1 MLRHRH
7 LTPARARRLRT
18 LLSVLI
24 LLVTVVGAVLVG
36 QLVYRISPHS
46 YAATSSMLV
55 SSQPDVIAA
64 IIAGGARNLAGA
76 AASTDALVSTPT
88 RGGLGSLWAILTSRE
103 MLLRI
108 ARKHNLTEELR
119 LDESDAVEALGDMT
133 TFTQITDVGVSVTVT
148 CQGSQWAAR
157 TSLAASPLTL
167 ERARTLCA
175 ELPNSYLTELE
186 SYITETNM
194 RQARQ
199 MREFLETS
207 KQETEDQLQG
217 IERDLQVLQSSH
229 TFLDPQNK
237 AAQLLERL
245 KTVEPRYAEA
255 GARADEVAE
264 MLQTARGQI
273 DELAVMRIAQE
284 VMARNPVIATLEE
297 RLAELQV
304 ELSAEQAKGKTEQH
318 REIVQ
323 LSTAIGSTRQQL
335 LEVKEE
341 VRQQVSLQTN
351 PAYDAA
357 VTKVVDLE
365 TELVGAQARKAHYAR
380 LRQEVKADLAEL
392 PAVARTYVSLQR
404 QQEQQTGLLEPLAQG
419 LSLVGLIEKYS
430 RASRFL
436 RLDTAVPPQRPTS
449 SPLLLSLVVS
459 LVVLLVG
466 VLVLIAYLRGRFGLL
481 GT

>member
-7 LTPARARRLRT
+7 LTPARARRLRR

-46 YAATSSMLV
+46 YAASSSMLV

-76 AASTDALVSTPT
+76 AASTDALVSPPT

-108 ARKHNLTEELR
+108 ARKHNLTGELG

-186 SYITETNM
+186 NYITETNM

-207 KQETEDQLQG
+207 KQETEQQL
-217 IERDLQVLQSSH
+217 ESSH

-304 ELSAEQAKGKTEQH
+304 EVSAQQAKGKTEQH

-323 LSTAIGSTRQQL
+323 ISTAIASTRQQL

-392 PAVARTYVSLQR
+392 PAVARAYVSLQR

-466 VLVLIAYLRGRFGLL
+466 VLALIAYLRGRFGLL